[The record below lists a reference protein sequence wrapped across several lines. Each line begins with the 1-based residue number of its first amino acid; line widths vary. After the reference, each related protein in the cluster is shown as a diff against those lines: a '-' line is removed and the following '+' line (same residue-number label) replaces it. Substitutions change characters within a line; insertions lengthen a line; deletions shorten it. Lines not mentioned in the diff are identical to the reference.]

1 MNEPSYRQ
9 VAGRR
14 CLDFINTVRARITD
28 ADAKR
33 TPDYADLVVDERLVS
48 YAALLRW
55 ATLTG
60 VVPERHARDLRRH
73 ASARPEEA
81 ASVLARS
88 LAVRNALYRLFKATI
103 EGWRPDGTDVTTF
116 NRELRIAR
124 AHERLAASSRL
135 RWEWDEPSA
144 LDRVL
149 WPIVREAA
157 VLLTGPDLD
166 KVRQCPG
173 TECGWLFYDASRS
186 GRRQWCDMATC
197 GNFAKVQRFRDR
209 QRRARSA
216 VLRTTSSSK
225 MRRMQ

>member
-1 MNEPSYRQ
+1 MDEQPYRR
-9 VAGRR
+9 VGGRR
-14 CLDFINTVRARITD
+14 CLDFVNTVRARISDPD
-28 ADAKR
+28 AERA
-33 TPDYADLVVDERLVS
+33 PDFADLVVDERLVS

-60 VVPERHARDLRRH
+60 VIPERQARDLKRR
-73 ASARPEEA
+73 ASARPAEA
-81 ASVLARS
+81 ASVLERS
-88 LAVRNALYRLFKATI
+88 LAVREALYRLFKAAI
-103 EGWRPDGTDVTTF
+103 EGWHPGSKDVATV

-124 AHERLAASSRL
+124 AHERLAASPRL

-157 VLLTGPDLD
+157 ALVTGPDLER
-166 KVRQCPG
+166 VRQCPG
-173 TECGWLFYDASRS
+173 TECGWLFYDTSRS

-209 QRRARSA
+209 QRRVR
-216 VLRTTSSSK
+216 
-225 MRRMQ
+225 

>member
-1 MNEPSYRQ
+1 MSLLTDRSLAD
-9 VAGRR
+9 VASTSSTPCAPASLMPTRSGLPITPTSSSMSGSCPTPR
-14 CLDFINTVRARITD
+14 CC
-28 ADAKR
+28 
-33 TPDYADLVVDERLVS
+33 
-48 YAALLRW
+48 
-55 ATLTG
+55 G
-60 VVPERHARDLRRH
+60 GRH